1 MEFFSV
7 EQHIVA
13 VFKGK
18 GGTVSHPT
26 LQALILTRV
35 APARLGSRVAGHA
48 EEIATS
54 DSRIQA
60 IAVVVDCTG
69 KCHRFSSGQGI
80 CSGACPGACTCPY
93 INVLAD
99 RRCMVVLPAL
109 TRNALLELRLGED
122 VDGLACTLAASFGC
136 LVNAPDSGCSQ
147 KECAAAPDR
156 QPDRYPWRPCRRGAC
171 SNGDCSPT

>member
-80 CSGACPGACTCPY
+80 CSGACP
-93 INVLAD
+93 
-99 RRCMVVLPAL
+99 R
-109 TRNALLELRLGED
+109 
-122 VDGLACTLAASFGC
+122 
-136 LVNAPDSGCSQ
+136 
-147 KECAAAPDR
+147 
-156 QPDRYPWRPCRRGAC
+156 AC
-171 SNGDCSPT
+171 SGTYVDVLIVGA